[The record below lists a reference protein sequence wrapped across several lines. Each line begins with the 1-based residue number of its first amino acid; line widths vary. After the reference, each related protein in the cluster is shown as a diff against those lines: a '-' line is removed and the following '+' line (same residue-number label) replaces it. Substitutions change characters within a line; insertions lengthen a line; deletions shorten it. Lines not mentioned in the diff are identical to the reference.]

1 MIGVNDAVLE
11 NAWPWQRFYGRRRGN
26 AECLFSPE
34 LIRRLADRHLGVGF
48 DQLLVVEPPYDPE
61 LDFHYRIF
69 NADGSE
75 VAQCGN
81 GARCFARFVR
91 LKGLTNKR
99 DIRVS
104 TANGRMVLTVTDDDL
119 VRVNMG
125 EPNFEPSAVPF
136 RANKAEKTYIMRA
149 AEQTILC
156 GVVSM
161 GNPHCVIQVDD
172 VDTRR

>member
-1 MIGVNDAVLE
+1 
-11 NAWPWQRFYGRRRGN
+11 
-26 AECLFSPE
+26 
-34 LIRRLADRHLGVGF
+34 
-48 DQLLVVEPPYDPE
+48 
-61 LDFHYRIF
+61 
-69 NADGSE
+69 
-75 VAQCGN
+75 CGN

-136 RANKAEKTYIMRA
+136 GSEVAQCGNGARCFARFVRLKGLTNKRDIRVSTANGRM
-149 AEQTILC
+149 
-156 GVVSM
+156 V
-161 GNPHCVIQVDD
+161 
-172 VDTRR
+172 